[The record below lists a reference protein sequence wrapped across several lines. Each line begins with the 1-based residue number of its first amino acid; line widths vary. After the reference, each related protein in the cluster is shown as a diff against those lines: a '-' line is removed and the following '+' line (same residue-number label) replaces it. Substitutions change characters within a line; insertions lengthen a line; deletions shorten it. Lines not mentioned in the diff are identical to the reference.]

1 MNKLIKSLAFTAAA
15 STMLFSG
22 ASMAADQK
30 IGTVN
35 VQKVVSQLPQMATI
49 QQTITAEFKE
59 PMDALKKLEGD
70 IKYNLEKRKRDEA
83 IMSKKEL
90 EELDGK
96 IETLTKEYQT
106 KAQPLQQSLKR
117 REQEEQQKILQLVK
131 TSVDSVAAAEGFDLI
146 LQQSAIVFAKPELDI
161 SAKVVEQASKSN

>member
-35 VQKVVSQLPQMATI
+35 VQKVISQLPQMATI

-83 IMSKKEL
+83 IMSKKEI

-96 IETLTKEYQT
+96 IEELTKEYQA
-106 KAQPLQQSLKR
+106 KAAPLQQSLKR

-131 TSVDSVAAAEGFDLI
+131 TAVDSVADAEGYDLI
-146 LQQSAIVFAKPELDI
+146 LQNSAIVFAKPELDI